1 MAAQALD
8 CVTTAPTYNVC
19 YAAKPKAAGADAAHL
34 LHKHACTVAAAA
46 QL

>member
-1 MAAQALD
+1 MPAQALD
-8 CVTTAPTYNVC
+8 CVITAPTYVC
-19 YAAKPKAAGADAAHL
+19 HAAKPKAAGADAAHL